1 MKESAILGLI
11 ASSMYFKLSESGVP
25 KESNCSYLAPAS
37 TDVLAVA
44 AGSYLGWYGAKN
56 DAHVVSFIGATVLTI
71 HALQWWH
78 HKRNKS

>member
-37 TDVLAVA
+37 TDYLAIL
-44 AGSYLGWYGAKN
+44 AGATLILRSE
-56 DAHVVSFIGATVLTI
+56 DDIVQFIGATILGIHYFQLT
-71 HALQWWH
+71 
-78 HKRNKS
+78 HKKG